1 MTLSIAQST
10 RETARF
16 MRFAVVGSIGTIV
29 DFGVLFVLK
38 EIIGLPLIAA
48 NSLSYLAGVGNNFT
62 LNRHWT
68 YADVPKKALG
78 RQFLQF
84 LIVSTAGLLINNLI
98 VGMMSAPLGELLSL
112 PDTGYLAAKILA
124 TGIVVFWNFIVNR
137 MWTFSEPH
145 YR

>member
-1 MTLSIAQST
+1 MTISITQNT

-16 MRFAVVGSIGTIV
+16 MRFAVVGGIGTVV
-29 DFGVLFVLK
+29 DFGVLFMLK

-48 NSLSYLAGVGNNFT
+48 NSLSYLAGVVNNFT

-84 LIVSTAGLLINNLI
+84 LLVSTAGLLLNNLI
-98 VGMMSAPLGELLSL
+98 VGLMSAPLGDLLNL
-112 PDTGYLAAKILA
+112 PDTGYLVAKVLA
-124 TGIVVFWNFIVNR
+124 TGIVVFWNFIINR
-137 MWTFSEPH
+137 MWTFS
-145 YR
+145 